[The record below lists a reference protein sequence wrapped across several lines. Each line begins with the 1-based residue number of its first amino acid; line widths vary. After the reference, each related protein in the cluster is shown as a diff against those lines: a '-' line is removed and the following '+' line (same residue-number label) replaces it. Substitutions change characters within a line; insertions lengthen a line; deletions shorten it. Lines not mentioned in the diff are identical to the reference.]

1 MHVFADSIKVN
12 LDSNNGKIHPT
23 FIDNLAEHA
32 EAVYMHPTP
41 NTRICVLTL
50 YSGHEVVGIAQV
62 LDAKNDDEDIGNSIA
77 YENAKNEL
85 WKLCGNIAK
94 IL

>member
-1 MHVFADSIKVN
+1 MQPLADNIKAN
-12 LDSNNGKIHPT
+12 LDSNNGKIHPE
-23 FIDNLAEHA
+23 FIENLAEHA
-32 EAVYMHPTP
+32 EAVYLHPTA
-41 NTRICVLTL
+41 NTRICVLTI

-62 LDAKNDDEDIGNSIA
+62 LDAKNDDEDIGNSVA

-85 WKLCGNIAK
+85 WRVCGTIAK